1 MLDDGA
7 ELELA
12 TELLTGAAE
21 ELAGAI
27 ELAARLLDCAA
38 ILLEAGCDEL
48 AGSSVAL
55 QAPSK
60 AQASARLV
68 WRV

>member
-1 MLDDGA
+1 MA
-7 ELELA
+7 TLELA
-12 TELLTGAAE
+12 TELLIGAAE

-27 ELAARLLDCAA
+27 ELAARLLDCAV

-55 QAPSK
+55 HAPSMT
-60 AQASARLV
+60 QASAR
-68 WRV
+68 